1 VSLDRVA
8 ARETEKG
15 DALALPFLQKL
26 EIRAMQAGHRL
37 ALSIECHDI

>member
-15 DALALPFLQKL
+15 DALAIPFLQNL
-26 EIRAMQAGHRL
+26 EIRATQAGRRWP
-37 ALSIECHDI
+37 